1 MDARGLRLRYST
13 CSIWNTSCVGYL
25 YHTPRSRFSSTITVH
40 TSRRP
45 QNANMSDIKTN
56 IGTNTTQNKKVVGEA
71 LDIDDAALR
80 AQGREAELKRSFS
93 WVGALGLAFG

>member
-1 MDARGLRLRYST
+1 M
-13 CSIWNTSCVGYL
+13 
-25 YHTPRSRFSSTITVH
+25 P
-40 TSRRP
+40 
-45 QNANMSDIKTN
+45 DIKAKV
-56 IGTNTTQNKKVVGEA
+56 GTTTTHDKKIVGEA